1 MWKLCEIMVA
11 KCKIE
16 KFNGSKYSIW
26 KLTIKEIL
34 RNDNCQDAIEGKPTN
49 VINERW
55 TKMGENVVINLHI
68 AMANLVLSSV
78 AKKKTAKE
86 IWDTFHK
93 LYEVESLQTRIFLK
107 RKLYTLRMSESTLVI
122 YHINNLNTLLV
133 KFFALDFNT
142 EENEH
147 A

>member
-1 MWKLCEIMVA
+1 MVA

-78 AKKKTAKE
+78 AEKKTAKE

-93 LYEVESLQTRIFLK
+93 LYEVESLHT
-107 RKLYTLRMSESTLVI
+107 
-122 YHINNLNTLLV
+122 
-133 KFFALDFNT
+133 
-142 EENEH
+142 
-147 A
+147 